1 MPFIDS
7 IEVLLLGYF
16 LGSFPS
22 GLVFSKI
29 SGGNDIRKTGSGNI
43 GATNVLRTG
52 SKLLALLTL
61 ISDLGKGFLTIKIA
75 NLINPEI
82 DIASIAALGCIMGHV
97 FPIWTKFKGGKGVA
111 TAIGVLLALA
121 WKVAIAIII
130 IWFFVAIITKY
141 SSLAAVITFTTL
153 PFLAAALETEFQPL
167 ALCIMVIIWIT
178 HKKNIQR
185 LLKKEETKIN
195 LRKNK

>member
-82 DIASIAALGCIMGHV
+82 DIASIAALGCIMGHI

-141 SSLAAVITFTTL
+141 SSLAALITFTTL

-185 LLKKEETKIN
+185 LLIY
-195 LRKNK
+195 

>member
-82 DIASIAALGCIMGHV
+82 DIASIAALGCIMGHI

-141 SSLAAVITFTTL
+141 SSLAALITFTTL

>member
-82 DIASIAALGCIMGHV
+82 DIASIAALGCIMGH
-97 FPIWTKFKGGKGVA
+97 I
-111 TAIGVLLALA
+111 L
-121 WKVAIAIII
+121 
-130 IWFFVAIITKY
+130 
-141 SSLAAVITFTTL
+141 SLIH
-153 PFLAAALETEFQPL
+153 
-167 ALCIMVIIWIT
+167 I
-178 HKKNIQR
+178 
-185 LLKKEETKIN
+185 
-195 LRKNK
+195 